1 MVKNGLLGIGDLV
14 DRLSILNIKISL
26 LEGMVKDKNVS
37 NEKAGV
43 AARMIRKLNKERNT
57 IKAIL
62 NEWSGGGFEDIKVED
77 LGLLEQ
83 ENGKRHET

>member
-1 MVKNGLLGIGDLV
+1 VSRTYGICIPVFNGAK
-14 DRLSILNIKISL
+14 RLDYLFDS

-57 IKAIL
+57 IKNIL
-62 NEWSGGGFEDIKVED
+62 NEWSGGGFEDIKVKD

-83 ENGKRHET
+83 KNGKRHET